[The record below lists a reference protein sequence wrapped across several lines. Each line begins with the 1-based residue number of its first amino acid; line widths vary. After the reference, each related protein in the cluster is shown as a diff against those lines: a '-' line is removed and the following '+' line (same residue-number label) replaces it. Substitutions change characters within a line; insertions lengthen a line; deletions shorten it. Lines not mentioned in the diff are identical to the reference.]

1 MVAREPAQ
9 AVAVAV
15 VAAHSSPT
23 DATVVMVNTDTAALT
38 DTPTVPLTAP
48 PADIEMTSSVEF
60 ASTVTLPRAAI
71 ATAGAIQAR
80 VSLLMTCTSVPA
92 PTPAVPPSAT
102 WPATPLVRVVS
113 VAERA
118 TPWLTDASVLAPLTV
133 TPRSMRAWVVLV
145 CTATVTEPATAA
157 VPPTA
162 PATATEVRSSACVAV
177 MDRPVAPL
185 AQTTAYS
192 LMPASTRP
200 VRTKTTEET
209 PTPAVPPAA
218 TPPAIRSDSPTRSE
232 ALIVMLPPART
243 VVGNAL
249 LPPMIARVPLSAPWL
264 IRSTMK
270 EPVTPAVEP
279 APPPA
284 AITVNASV
292 ASAFTVTSPP
302 TSAVTALPITA
313 RTSLLWMPRAR
324 VKPTPAV
331 PLVSPTAPASS
342 TNSLWSTTTSDNDWP
357 GTIGI
362 AWLICAWSPMVAWV
376 AMVTTSTMIAP
387 PTPAVPPPTPA
398 AIATEVTS
406 GTERGRTSTAR
417 AEIPETAVSE
427 MAPAAFTVVG
437 VAALDEMR
445 AMVSA
450 SITFTTMAAPMPLP
464 LRVRPPAAA
473 MV

>member
-23 DATVVMVNTDTAALT
+23 DATVVMVKTDTAALT

-118 TPWLTDASVLAPLTV
+118 TPWVTDASVLAPLTV

-145 CTATVTEPATAA
+145 CTATMTEPATAA

-162 PATATEVRSSACVAV
+162 PATATEVRSSACAAV
-177 MDRPVAPL
+177 MERPDAPF
-185 AQTTAYS
+185 AQTIAYS

-200 VRTKTTEET
+200 VRTKTTDET

-232 ALIVMLPPART
+232 AEIVMLPPART
-243 VVGNAL
+243 MVGRAL
-249 LPPMIARVPLSAPWL
+249 LPPMTARVPEFAPWFT
-264 IRSTMK
+264 RSTMND
-270 EPVTPAVEP
+270 PVTPAVDAALAP
-279 APPPA
+279 A
-284 AITVNASV
+284 TMVVNASV
-292 ASAFTVTSPP
+292 ASAFTVTLPP
-302 TSAVTALPITA
+302 TSAVTALPIMA
-313 RTSLLWMPRAR
+313 RTSLSWTPTTRLN
-324 VKPTPAV
+324 PTPTLP
-331 PLVSPTAPASS
+331 PLRPSAPASS
-342 TNSLWSTTTSDNDWP
+342 TNSLWSMAMSESDWVGTVAVDW
-357 GTIGI
+357 
-362 AWLICAWSPMVAWV
+362 LSCA
-376 AMVTTSTMIAP
+376 
-387 PTPAVPPPTPA
+387 
-398 AIATEVTS
+398 
-406 GTERGRTSTAR
+406 
-417 AEIPETAVSE
+417 
-427 MAPAAFTVVG
+427 
-437 VAALDEMR
+437 
-445 AMVSA
+445 
-450 SITFTTMAAPMPLP
+450 
-464 LRVRPPAAA
+464 
-473 MV
+473 